1 MIKKFKFMVKGV
13 ENPLADFVIRAIR
26 HELKGKDN
34 YLIRCRYYTQSE
46 LDGFVDRANA
56 AWESVCEYVKSEEIC
71 KVSLEISLEE
81 NMKPYIRIIFG
92 GKHYKIAI
100 PERAD
105 GLESLKK
112 EFGEYYVNE
121 HLYEAV
127 YGWINGDYI
136 GSLWSGNMKASQET
150 DRFVIYE
157 SGIWSVDSGELESS
171 NEFDTE
177 TSYIFTYKRASYK
190 KSKLEFEFG
199 DELVVVE
206 SGDGILQAELCN
218 VEQIRMKQL
227 IELEKLYR
235 DGRSNLPDSV
245 FDKVMAQSGVSE
257 EELQT
262 ACGECGYKG
271 HYNSYGVS
279 SEISSAMLPY
289 PARAEILS
297 QNKVRDVEKLNEIV
311 RSWGGRAVVS
321 WKLDGCAVRLYY
333 KGPNFVRAVTKG
345 KARDVT
351 ELMRGLRGFPTTIYH
366 GYPIIES
373 SFKDTEWFVT
383 GELVAVNARRSV
395 AAGYLLRKDY
405 DSDET
410 VEISEQLE
418 FFAYDSDICKHYP
431 ENKMVAPITLYS
443 QMLNLLGRECG
454 FNVVELSEF
463 NGGIRDDDLPELP
476 QSFDVDGLVVR
487 VNDIKKYEA
496 AGETSHHPKG
506 SVAFKFEDT
515 WYKVKPKL
523 IYGKNWDNNVVKL
536 IAEFKPI
543 VIDGKSVS
551 SAVWQPK
558 SDPKLCLEYDSRLWR
573 TKSCGYKV
581 MYGLGDDKVPFGE
594 AFNVDE
600 IEVCLRGRVIPQ
612 WRLVSE

>member
-13 ENPLADFVIRAIR
+13 ENPLTNFVIRAIS
-26 HELKGKDN
+26 HEQKGKDN
-34 YLIRCRYYTQSE
+34 HLIRCRCYIQSE
-46 LDGFVDRANA
+46 LDDFVNRANA
-56 AWESVCEYVKSEEIC
+56 AWESVCEYVKKDETC
-71 KVSLEISLEE
+71 KVQLEISLEK
-81 NMKPYIRIIFG
+81 NMKPYLQVTFG
-92 GKHYKIAI
+92 GKLYKIAI
-100 PERAD
+100 PEN
-105 GLESLKK
+105 GNGIESLKK
-112 EFGEYYVNE
+112 EFGDYYGNE
-121 HLYEAV
+121 HFYEAV
-127 YGWINGDYI
+127 YGWINGDYTV
-136 GSLWSGNMKASQET
+136 SLWSGNMKASQET

-171 NEFDTE
+171 NEFDVE

-199 DELVVVE
+199 DKLIVVE
-206 SGDGILQAELCN
+206 SGAGILQAELCN
-218 VEQIRMKQL
+218 VEQIRMGQL
-227 IELEKLYR
+227 VELEKLYR
-235 DGRSNLPDSV
+235 DGRSNLPDSI
-245 FDKVMAQSGVSE
+245 FDKIMEQCGISE

-279 SEISSAMLPY
+279 SEVSSAMLPY
-289 PARAEILS
+289 PAELCILS
-297 QNKVRDVEKLNEIV
+297 QNKVRDVEKLNEIT
-311 RSWGGRAVVS
+311 RSWGGRSVVS

-351 ELMRGLRGFPTTIYH
+351 ELMRGLRGFPTTIHH
-366 GYPIIES
+366 GHPIIEP
-373 SFKDTEWFVT
+373 SFEDKEWFVT

-410 VEISEQLE
+410 VELSERLE
-418 FFAYDSDICKHYP
+418 FFAYDSDICKYHSESP
-431 ENKMVAPITLYS
+431 MVAPITLYS
-443 QMLNLLGRECG
+443 QMLTLLGHECG

-463 NGGIRDDDLPELP
+463 NGGVGIDDLPEMP
-476 QSFDVDGLVVR
+476 QSFDVDGLVMR

-496 AGETSHHPKG
+496 AGATSHHPKG

-523 IYGKNWDNNVVKL
+523 IYGKDGDNKVVKL

-543 VIDGKSVS
+543 LIDGKSVS

-558 SDPKLCLEYDSRLWR
+558 SDPKLCLEFDEKLWR
-573 TKSCGYKV
+573 TKGCGYKV
-581 MYGLGDDKVPFGE
+581 MYGLGDNKVSFEE